1 MMNESNKAL
10 QFFIEW
16 QATLA
21 LILGTLM
28 QFILLEKKS
37 AKAAITLIVAS
48 SIVGMFIIPFILT
61 IGGLPKG
68 SEFANF
74 LYASSSMISLPLLAM
89 FITMAPQAIRERAKR
104 FMEEDGRDANVQ
116 SKES

>member
-1 MMNESNKAL
+1 MINETNRTL

-16 QATLA
+16 QAILA

-28 QFILLEKKS
+28 QFIFLEKKS
-37 AKAAITLIVAS
+37 AKAAIALIIAS

-74 LYASSSMISLPLLAM
+74 LYASSSMISLPVLAI
-89 FITMAPQAIRERAKR
+89 FITMAPQAIRERAKK
-104 FMEEDGRDANVQ
+104 FMGDGKND
-116 SKES
+116 

>member
-1 MMNESNKAL
+1 MINETNRAL
-10 QFFIEW
+10 RFFVEW

-21 LILGTLM
+21 LILGTMM

-37 AKAAITLIVAS
+37 VKAALTLIVAS
-48 SIVGMFIIPFILT
+48 SIVGMFIVPFILT

-74 LYASSSMISLPLLAM
+74 LYACSSMISLPLLAM
-89 FITMAPQAIRERAKR
+89 FITMAPHAIRERVKQ
-104 FMEEDGRDANVQ
+104 FIEEDGRDANVQ
-116 SKES
+116 P

>member
-1 MMNESNKAL
+1 MINETNRTL
-10 QFFIEW
+10 QFFVEW

-37 AKAAITLIVAS
+37 AKAAITLIIAS
-48 SIVGMFIIPFILT
+48 SIVGMFIVPFILT

-68 SEFANF
+68 SEFANMM
-74 LYASSSMISLPLLAM
+74 YASSAMISLPILAI
-89 FITMAPQAIRERAKR
+89 FITMAPQAIREKAKR
-104 FMEEDGRDANVQ
+104 FMEEDERDANVQ
-116 SKES
+116 S